1 MVVDEVVEEVVFDCI
16 VVVVVMMMMMMV
28 MLTIIVILEATENE
42 EGEGKLPLDCP
53 YQRYALNYYSLQKWW
68 YHFLQLPFLL
78 KTLHQS

>member
-16 VVVVVMMMMMMV
+16 VVVVMMV
-28 MLTIIVILEATENE
+28 MMVVMLMIIAILEAAENE
-42 EGEGKLPLDCP
+42 EGEGISTLDCP
-53 YQRYALNYYSLQKWW
+53 FQRYLLNYYSLQKWW